1 MRRRSARRALRGDSR
16 MDYQGLRSK
25 HVVKYLEQREGGGTT
40 GRGNEGSTNRGD
52 EENPALGLQLR
63 A

>member
-1 MRRRSARRALRGDSR
+1 